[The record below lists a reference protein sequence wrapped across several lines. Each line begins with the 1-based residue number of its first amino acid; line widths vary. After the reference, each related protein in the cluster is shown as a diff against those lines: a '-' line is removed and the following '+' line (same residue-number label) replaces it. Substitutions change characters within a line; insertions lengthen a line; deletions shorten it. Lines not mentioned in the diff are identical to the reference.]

1 MKRPMCWLCLLFLAG
16 IALGDLT
23 GIMPVRQKPGA
34 QSEGELSGG
43 NGQAVIYGRIYQYN
57 YSENSMG
64 IWLKDV
70 FLESQIHKNS
80 ANQAKNQQKPIEDVL
95 VYMQEECESIWPL
108 GAWVRV
114 RGKLKSID
122 GPRNP
127 GEFDSRLYY
136 QTKKIHYRMSG
147 RDLLLCQEQTWR
159 FREGMRQMRERLSR
173 SLEEAAPEHAGIL
186 CAMVTGEKR
195 LLGQEEKNLLAKGSL
210 SHMISISGMHL
221 GLLGMLTFGLLQRL
235 GLGIRPAAVLAVT
248 AMTFYGMLTGESV
261 ATMRALGMFGLA
273 MAAKAAGRSYDL
285 LSALAL
291 SAILVLLD
299 NPVYLYYSG
308 FLLSC
313 GCICGAGLILPQLE
327 KAFFVSKEKTKP
339 FRAFQGALQMGIA
352 VQAAT
357 LPLSVWF
364 YYEIPLYGILVNLLA
379 VPTLAVVLAS
389 GVLGAAVG
397 MWRTSLAKIIL
408 LPGCLLLDFYK
419 FLCGIA
425 GKLPFGVLIVG
436 RPKMWQALLY
446 YVFLAVGIL
455 ALRCVNSG
463 KCRACSLRR
472 RRVLS
477 KGHGASRRFLS
488 GGLFLFFWLAGTILL
503 CVRGRK
509 ELEITCLDVGQ
520 GDGAVVCSPK
530 GECYLVDGGSSS
542 QGKVGQ
548 YRILPFLKSQ
558 GISQVDAA
566 FVSHTDAD
574 HINGLEEIFELIR
587 TGQTSLKIQCLVM
600 PRLEKEDPAQKKL
613 AALARRAGAAVR
625 YMRAGD
631 QAAGNGICWRA
642 LSPAARGQTGDV
654 NEDSLTLLL
663 EYGGFQGM
671 FTGDIGE
678 TQEAKMAAVL
688 TDCDFLKVA
697 HHGSRYST
705 KEPFLKKVRPEI
717 AVASSSATN
726 TYGHPHPDTL
736 QRLEKNKCHVF
747 LTKDSGAVTLKVRDK
762 RMQAEAYLQK

>member
-23 GIMPVRQKPGA
+23 GIMPVRQKSGA
-34 QSEGELSGG
+34 QLEGGPPGQNE
-43 NGQAVIYGRIYQYN
+43 QAVIYGRIYQYN

-70 FLESQIHKNS
+70 FLETQIHNNS
-80 ANQAKNQQKPIEDVL
+80 INRTKNQQRPIEDVI
-95 VYMQEECESIWPL
+95 VYMQEECESVWPL

-114 RGKLKSID
+114 RGKLKTID

-136 QTKKIHYRMSG
+136 QTKKIRYRMSG
-147 RDLLLCQEQTWR
+147 RDLLMCEEKPWR
-159 FREGMRQMRERLSR
+159 FREGMRQVRERLNR
-173 SLEEAAPEHAGIL
+173 SLEEAAPGHAGIL

-195 LLGQEEKNLLAKGSL
+195 LLKQEEKNLLAKGSL

-221 GLLGMLTFGLLQRL
+221 GLMGMLAFGIFQRL
-235 GLGIRPAAVLAVT
+235 CLGIRPAAILAVT

-313 GCICGAGLILPQLE
+313 GCICGAGLILPRLE
-327 KAFFVSKEKTKP
+327 KTLFVSGEKGKLL
-339 FRAFQGALQMGIA
+339 RSLSGALRMGIA

-379 VPTLAVVLAS
+379 VPTLAVTLIS

-397 MWRTSLAKIIL
+397 IWQTAPAKVL
-408 LPGCLLLDFYK
+408 LFPGCLLLEFYK
-419 FLCGIA
+419 FLCEIA

-436 RPKMWQALLY
+436 QPKMWQALLY
-446 YVFLAVGIL
+446 YVFLAAGLL
-455 ALRCVNSG
+455 AM
-463 KCRACSLRR
+463 KRAAGRR
-472 RRVLS
+472 LF
-477 KGHGASRRFLS
+477 G
-488 GGLFLFFWLAGTILL
+488 GGLFFLCWTLGVVLL
-503 CVRGRK
+503 CIHGQK
-509 ELEITCLDVGQ
+509 DLKLTCLDVGQ
-520 GDGAVVCSPK
+520 GDGAVICSPE

-558 GISQVDAA
+558 GISRVDAA

-574 HINGLEEIFELIR
+574 HVNGLEEIFELIR
-587 TGQTSLKIQCLVM
+587 TGQTSLQIQCLVM
-600 PRLEKEDPAQKKL
+600 PGLEKEEPGQKKL
-613 AALARRAGAAVR
+613 AALARRAGASVR

-631 QAAGNGICWRA
+631 QAKGAGICWRA
-642 LSPAARGQTGDV
+642 LSPAAQGQTGDL

-663 EYGGFQGM
+663 EYEGFRGM
-671 FTGDIGE
+671 FTGDVGE
-678 TQEAKMAAVL
+678 TQEAKMAAAL
-688 TDCDFLKVA
+688 IDCDFLKVA
-697 HHGSRYST
+697 HHGSKYST
-705 KEPFLKKVRPEI
+705 GEAFLRKVRPEV

-736 QRLEKNKCHVF
+736 ERLKKNKCHVF
-747 LTKDSGAVTLKVRDK
+747 LTKDGGAVTLKVGHGK
-762 RMQAEAYLQK
+762 IQADAYLRE